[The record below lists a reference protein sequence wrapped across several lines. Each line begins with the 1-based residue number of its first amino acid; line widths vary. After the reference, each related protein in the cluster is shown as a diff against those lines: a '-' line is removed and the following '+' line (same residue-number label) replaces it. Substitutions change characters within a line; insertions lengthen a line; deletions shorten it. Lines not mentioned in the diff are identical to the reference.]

1 MPDPV
6 DLAYAVRL
14 RPDEAI
20 EYFKSK
26 GYVINWNWFDVAE
39 EVKAKSFWVSKAM
52 RQDILQDF
60 RDAMT
65 EVLEEGLTER
75 EFIKR
80 LKPRLQA
87 KGWWGKQTIVDEFGD
102 EREVQL
108 GSPQRLRTIYRTNK
122 FSAYQC
128 GRLQRHQARSASRP
142 YWQYVAVMDSRTR
155 PSHAALNGVVYRA
168 DDPIWRS
175 IYPPNG
181 FNCRCRVRA
190 LSQFRLEEE
199 GLTVASSAGQ
209 AETRDLQ
216 LVDKRTGEITFKP
229 VTSVTA
235 PDGRVFQTDPGF
247 NSAPCDAAF
256 DVRGGL
262 PDGRPGANS
271 AQTQNVAI
279 AGLPG
284 YKDFGLSPAR
294 SWPDRVK
301 IPAPQLIETSD
312 SFEARASALADA
324 ILRGSAVRWVDS
336 PGGLD
341 PVPITRG
348 SLNHIAGDGRKPDIQ
363 RTRFANFIVPTLEAP
378 IEIWDVPFQDGTVR
392 RRYIA
397 LFSFAETDRGGIG
410 IVRINRDGSLLW
422 TWFNRRLNQID
433 ALREGT
439 LRFNRLGQDG

>member
-155 PSHAALNGVVYRA
+155 PSPF
-168 DDPIWRS
+168 PIPAR
-175 IYPPNG
+175 
-181 FNCRCRVRA
+181 R
-190 LSQFRLEEE
+190 
-199 GLTVASSAGQ
+199 
-209 AETRDLQ
+209 
-216 LVDKRTGEITFKP
+216 
-229 VTSVTA
+229 
-235 PDGRVFQTDPGF
+235 
-247 NSAPCDAAF
+247 
-256 DVRGGL
+256 RGPHSRKL
-262 PDGRPGANS
+262 CRPG
-271 AQTQNVAI
+271 
-279 AGLPG
+279 G
-284 YKDFGLSPAR
+284 DAR
-294 SWPDRVK
+294 SAAGRQAYRRNHLQTSHQRYRSGWPGVSDRSRL
-301 IPAPQLIETSD
+301 Q
-312 SFEARASALADA
+312 F
-324 ILRGSAVRWVDS
+324 
-336 PGGLD
+336 
-341 PVPITRG
+341 
-348 SLNHIAGDGRKPDIQ
+348 
-363 RTRFANFIVPTLEAP
+363 
-378 IEIWDVPFQDGTVR
+378 GTVR
-392 RRYIA
+392 CCFRCSGR
-397 LFSFAETDRGGIG
+397 STGRPSRG
-410 IVRINRDGSLLW
+410 
-422 TWFNRRLNQID
+422 Q
-433 ALREGT
+433 
-439 LRFNRLGQDG
+439 